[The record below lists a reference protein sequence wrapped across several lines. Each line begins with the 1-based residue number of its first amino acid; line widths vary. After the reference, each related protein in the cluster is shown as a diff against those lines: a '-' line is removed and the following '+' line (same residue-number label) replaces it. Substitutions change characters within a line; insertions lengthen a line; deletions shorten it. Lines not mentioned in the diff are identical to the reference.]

1 MKWFEILQEL
11 SKCDR
16 DEVSKCYRKNGAN
29 VLAWHSIVISLQF
42 FLKHYLWSTVKQV
55 CLYSWV
61 FAYVNQHT
69 SGHRWELICENVYM
83 FPYYLLHWNWF
94 ICVNRNICKFWVNR
108 LRYIG
113 ALRTAYDHRT
123 VSSKLQW
130 RELKNQ
136 GTSLAFIPVVKIL
149 CFHCRRHGFDPWSGN
164 KDHTCC
170 MAPDPPKRKKATQRK
185 PDSDYSRVQ
194 SSKL

>member
-1 MKWFEILQEL
+1 MVWNIAKIIKMWQ
-11 SKCDR
+11 R
-16 DEVSKCYRKNGAN
+16 HEVSKCYRKNGAN

-69 SGHRWELICENVYM
+69 SGHRWEMIWENVCM
-83 FPYYLLHWNWF
+83 FPCYQLHGNRS
-94 ICVNRNICKFWVNR
+94 ICANRNICKLWENG
-108 LRYIG
+108 LRYVE
-113 ALRTAYDHRT
+113 APRTAHDYRT

-164 KDHTCC
+164 
-170 MAPDPPKRKKATQRK
+170 
-185 PDSDYSRVQ
+185 
-194 SSKL
+194 